1 MKTIADLNLTQLETQ
16 VLTCLID
23 MLYAEEGFS
32 DVDAKDIAN
41 EIKVNIKSVR
51 GAVGSLVKKGIVYI
65 EETNTWGAPIYQLIY
80 LQSDYYFLHP
90 EWSKQHI

>member
-32 DVDAKDIAN
+32 DVEVRDIAN
-41 EIKVNIKSVR
+41 EIKVTSKSVR
-51 GAVGSLVKKGIVYI
+51 GAVGSLVKKGIIYT
-65 EETNTWGAPIYQLIY
+65 EETNTWGAPKHQLIY

-90 EWSKQHI
+90 EWSKQ